1 MIIAPVIGAKIA
13 KISVQ
18 YKQLF
23 RCNEHS
29 NIILVITTSRNVI
42 TSICLIN
49 EKHSN
54 SAGYRDLTF

>member
-1 MIIAPVIGAKIA
+1 MIIAPVIDAKII

-23 RCNEHS
+23 RCNEHR

-49 EKHSN
+49 EKPSN
-54 SAGYRDLTF
+54 NKGFGYLTI